1 MGKTKKVSA
10 WPALLTVRALIVD
23 EVERRL
29 TEAGLPELAW
39 YDVLW
44 ALERAPAGRLRMHE
58 LASQTVITRSNI
70 TRLVDRLEAAGLV
83 ARERDGEDRR
93 GAFALLTPAGRRMRG
108 EMWKV
113 YGRAIAELFDA
124 HLSEEESATTRA
136 CLLRIIEATRLTRG
150 Q

>member
-1 MGKTKKVSA
+1 MAKPKKMSA
-10 WPALLTVRALIVD
+10 WPALLTARVLIVD

-29 TEAGLPELAW
+29 ADAGLPELAW

-44 ALERAPAGRLRMHE
+44 ALERAAAGRLRMHE

-83 ARERDGEDRR
+83 ARERDGDDRR
-93 GAFALLTPAGRRMRG
+93 GAFALLTSAGRRMRSQ
-108 EMWKV
+108 MWKV
-113 YGRAIAELFDA
+113 YGAAITQLFDA
-124 HLSEEESATTRA
+124 HLSEEEATMLRA
-136 CLLRIIEATRLTRG
+136 CLLRIVEASRLTRG

>member
-1 MGKTKKVSA
+1 MSRSKPIST
-10 WPALLTVRALIVD
+10 WPALLTARALIV
-23 EVERRL
+23 EAVERRL
-29 TEAGLPELAW
+29 ADAKLPELSW

-44 ALERAPAGRLRMHE
+44 ALERAPSGRLRMHE

-113 YGRAIAELFDA
+113 YGPAIAQLFDA
-124 HLSEEESATTRA
+124 HMTEPEAATLRA
-136 CLLRIIEATRLTRG
+136 CLLRIIEAARA
-150 Q
+150 